1 MSNVNKV
8 DKELLSD
15 EDLMKVDGGRIIL
28 KPNATPLINE
38 DATPQSSFKKL
49 P

>member
-15 EDLMKVDGGRIIL
+15 EDLMKVDGGKFIL
-28 KPNATPLINE
+28 KPNPTPLNE

>member
-8 DKELLSD
+8 NKELLSD

-28 KPNATPLINE
+28 KPNSQTLSE
-38 DATPQSSFKKL
+38 DGTPQSSFKKL

>member
-1 MSNVNKV
+1 MSNVNNV
-8 DKELLSD
+8 NKELLSD

-28 KPNATPLINE
+28 KPNAQTQSE
-38 DATPQSSFKKL
+38 DGTPQSSFKKL

>member
-15 EDLMKVDGGRIIL
+15 EELMKVDGGKFIL
-28 KPNATPLINE
+28 KPNNAPLDEN
-38 DATPQSSFKKL
+38 ATPQSSFKKL